1 MLIRKTIFA
10 AILST
15 VSVPALYISAVPA
28 AANVEAALDNPYV
41 ASAQAHFE
49 AGRHREASIELKN
62 ALRKDPENATGRYLL
77 GRILFDQGDLTGAAK
92 ELGRAHKL
100 APNDDTAIWLAETR
114 MSNGDAR
121 GALELVDG
129 EGSTIDATVHRL
141 TISAAAFTQLNRFD
155 EAEAAYRKTLEID
168 PRRVEGHF
176 GLAQVFASRK
186 DYRAAADKLDE
197 IVIGK
202 PDFSPGWMLRGEVSL
217 AKGDKQAAFIAFDK
231 AVTLGPN
238 DPSPL
243 IARARA
249 NLSTG
254 DLERAKIDSQNV
266 QKLAPNS
273 PISHYL
279 NAAIAYA
286 EGDIEEANRS
296 FTHLQRSF
304 DNFPPAVLLGALIKH
319 QKGENNQAD
328 SLLVRYI
335 GMQPDNIDAKRAL
348 ATVRLANGQPRNAL
362 DMLNSVLQ
370 KSPND
375 SATLRQKASAHLSLD
390 QYDKAEVIFQKL
402 ARGNSP
408 TEAREARTALSL
420 LNPPAGTTDPVFA
433 DSKVRRTLLKAVDR
447 IVNDDHEVAERM
459 LDNIKVSDSATLLA
473 LRGSVAA
480 ELGDSARA
488 RGHLDRALELA
499 PEMTP
504 AIATYAELDQRDG
517 RSDEILPRLIR
528 LLDKRPQSEKLT
540 LNVAQRMKTDGKNAE
555 AIKFLAKRTE
565 IVPNSVV
572 ISRALISAYMVQ
584 QDFESAANEAERLSK
599 IAPKNPG
606 ALAFAARAMMDAKA
620 PKRAVPIAQTVS
632 KLIADSPRA
641 AMLLAETQKES
652 GAIDSA
658 RETLKNAQKKWP
670 NDVSVVATLVRM
682 EVEEGNLD
690 AVKAA
695 TRALSRKNP
704 SAAASL
710 TATAM
715 TEIGKPDL
723 AVKALEG
730 AFKKKPNSR
739 LAVDLFDARR
749 RAGNDELAFSEL
761 SKWIDSHPADR
772 LPLLSYAT
780 ALLEVGRQ
788 GEATKAYEAY
798 LTLEPNNPV
807 ALNNYA
813 WLRHQSQR
821 PDALDYAQRAYNAA
835 SGSPEIADTY
845 GWMLVTYGK
854 LKEGLALLQN
864 AKDAAPDNPGIHYHF
879 AYALSKAGRMD
890 EAKSVLVN
898 VLEGTVEFEERAEAE
913 ELMKELNDG

>member
-10 AILST
+10 VILST
-15 VSVPALYISAVPA
+15 VSVPALYVSTVPA
-28 AANVEAALDNPYV
+28 AANVQAAIDNPYIT
-41 ASAQAHFE
+41 SAKAHFE
-49 AGRHREASIELKN
+49 AGRHRDASIELKN
-62 ALRKDPENATGRYLL
+62 ALRQDPENATGRYLL
-77 GRILFDQGDLTGAAK
+77 GRIFLDQGDLTGALK

-100 APNDDTAIWLAETR
+100 SPNDDTAIWLAEAR
-114 MSNGDAR
+114 MQKGNAK
-121 GALELVDG
+121 GALELIDG

-141 TISAAAFTQLNRFD
+141 TISAAAFTQLNKFD

-202 PDFSPGWMLRGEVSL
+202 PDFSPGWMLRGEVAL
-217 AKGDKQAAFIAFDK
+217 AKGDKQAAFVAFDK
-231 AVTLGPN
+231 AVTLSPD

-249 NLSTG
+249 NLATG
-254 DLERAKIDSQNV
+254 DLERAKVDARTV
-266 QKLAPNS
+266 LELAENA

-279 NAAIAYA
+279 SAAIAYA
-286 EGDIEEANRS
+286 EGDVETANRS
-296 FTHLQRSF
+296 FTQLQRNF
-304 DNFPPAVLLGALIKH
+304 DNFAPAVLLGALIKH

-328 SLLVRYI
+328 SLLVKYI
-335 GMQPDNIDAKRAL
+335 GMQPDNIEARRAL
-348 ATVRLANGQPRNAL
+348 ASVRLANGQPRNAL
-362 DMLNSVLQ
+362 DMLNSVLDRA
-370 KSPND
+370 PND
-375 SATLRQKASAHLSLD
+375 SASLRQKASAHLSLD
-390 QYDKAEVIFQKL
+390 QYDKAKAIFRKL
-402 ARGNSP
+402 AQGSVP
-408 TEAREARTALSL
+408 EEAREAQMALSL
-420 LNPPAGTTDPVFA
+420 LDPPAEATDPVFA
-433 DSKVRRTLLKAVDR
+433 NQEVRHILLKGIDR
-447 IVNDDHEVAERM
+447 IVNDDHEAAKKLLDKINVA
-459 LDNIKVSDSATLLA
+459 DSATLLA

-480 ELGDSARA
+480 ELGNGKQARDY
-488 RGHLDRALELA
+488 LDRALEIA

-517 RSDEILPRLIR
+517 KTGEILPRLMR
-528 LLDKRPQSEKLT
+528 LLDKRPQSELLT
-540 LNVAQRMKTDGKNAE
+540 LSVAQRMTTEGNRTEATD
-555 AIKFLAKRTE
+555 FLAERSK
-565 IVPNSVV
+565 IVPKSAI
-572 ISRALISAYMVQ
+572 ISRSLVSAYMVQ
-584 QDFESAANEAERLSK
+584 EDFEAAANEAERLSTV
-599 IAPKNPG
+599 ASDNPG
-606 ALAFAARAMMDAKA
+606 MLVFATKALIDAKA
-620 PKRAVPIAQTVS
+620 PKRAVPIAKAIR
-632 KLIADSPRA
+632 KLIPKSPQAALLVAD
-641 AMLLAETQKES
+641 TQKES
-652 GAIDSA
+652 GDTASA
-658 RETLKNAQKKWP
+658 RKTLHSAQKEWP
-670 NDVSVVATLVRM
+670 DLVPIVAALVRL

-695 TRALSRKNP
+695 TKALSRKDP
-704 SAAASL
+704 SSAARL
-710 TATAM
+710 TANAM

-723 AVKALEG
+723 AIQALEG
-730 AFKKKPNSR
+730 AFAKKPSAR
-739 LAVDLFDARR
+739 LAVDLFGARR
-749 RAGNDELAFSEL
+749 SAGNDKLAFSEL
-761 SKWIDSHPADR
+761 SKWIDSHPDDR
-772 LPLLSYAT
+772 ISLLSYAT

-854 LKEGLALLQN
+854 LKEGLDLLKT
-864 AKDAAPDNPGIHYHF
+864 AKDAAPDNPGINYHF
-879 AYALSKAGRMD
+879 AYALSKAGRGD

-913 ELMKELNDG
+913 QLMRKLNGG